1 MALHIPRFFADLAIS
16 PSTGAPVL
24 RDTFEC
30 GDGAVLAVV
39 VRGDTVYAGCQDG
52 YVKVLD
58 LETRTLVRTIIV
70 NEVSHFNLSEG

>member
-1 MALHIPRFFADLAIS
+1 MNLLFLQVWDLS
-16 PSTGAPVL
+16 SGAPVL